1 VNAQVSGKKEVGFI
15 TVRLMVYWTYTGSKD
30 SWARYYKGS
39 SNNLTKE
46 GHVTLPNYSEDSTSY
61 HLSK

>member
-1 VNAQVSGKKEVGFI
+1 
-15 TVRLMVYWTYTGSKD
+15 MVYWTYTGSKD